1 MLSDNASI
9 LLFLDIDSAIYMHEL
24 ALQKNPKYLYQ
35 HIIPLSLFFFISIC
49 VLKIKIQVLKI
60 DLCL

>member
-1 MLSDNASI
+1 MLSDNASVI
-9 LLFLDIDSAIYMHEL
+9 LFLDIDSAIYMHEL

-49 VLKIKIQVLKI
+49 VPKIKIQVLKI